1 MLIFLRVC
9 RLSKIQGL
17 IVLIIQ
23 TAAAGKTRTKTQVMA
38 QDNSQ
43 VTIENCSSGGSF
55 KVYHQFDFITVTD

>member
-9 RLSKIQGL
+9 LLSKIQGL

-38 QDNSQ
+38 RDNSQ
-43 VTIENCSSGGSF
+43 VTIENCGGSF